1 MRPLCFILFGD
12 NDFFFF
18 NGEHTTGAQLKR
30 QLLNMQEI
38 FKVVGCQTV
47 ESLKLAMVR
56 GFASWIAANT
66 ANQGF

>member
-12 NDFFFF
+12 MIFFFF

-47 ESLKLAMVR
+47 ELEIGHGERICLL
-56 GFASWIAANT
+56 G
-66 ANQGF
+66 